1 MKKLCDFLA
10 MTDLFDGLNH
20 AVYKDYCEQTN
31 VHLFWKGEFIVR
43 EGDKSF
49 GVGIVL
55 EGQVAKQKY
64 SVDGDFS
71 TLDLLQAGDTFGEDL
86 IFARDNT
93 YKFSLEAVSSTKI
106 VYVKKED
113 IYEMI
118 NRSPHMLT
126 NLLGLLSNHVNN
138 QNKRI
143 YTLSQRT
150 LRQKISAYL
159 LDLLEQQ
166 LEAEHKT
173 LQDTSKIVST
183 QAVELPASKEVVSRL
198 LAMPRPS
205 FSRELI
211 AMEKDELIR
220 VSGRVIWLTDL
231 EALQSGVIGDF
242 APFNA

>member
-10 MTDLFDGLNH
+10 MTELFDGLNH
-20 AVYKDYCEQTN
+20 NVYSDYCEQTN
-31 VHLFWKGEFIVR
+31 VHLFWKGEFIAR
-43 EGDKSF
+43 EGEESS
-49 GVGIVL
+49 GVGIIL
-55 EGQVAKQKY
+55 EGQVSKQKY
-64 SVDGDFS
+64 SADGEAA

-86 IFARDNT
+86 IFAKDNR
-93 YKFSLEAVSSTKI
+93 YKFTLEAVSAVKV
-106 VYVKKED
+106 VYVKQAD
-113 IYEMI
+113 LYEMI

-126 NLLGLLSNHVNN
+126 NLLGLLSNHITN

-166 LEAEHKT
+166 LVEENMT
-173 LQDTSKIVST
+173 LEESLQIVST
-183 QAVELPASKEVVSRL
+183 QAVELPSSKEVVSRL

-211 AMEKDELIR
+211 SMEKDGLIK
-220 VSGRVIWLTDL
+220 VSGRVIWLSNL
-231 EALQSGVIGDF
+231 EGLESGVIGDF
-242 APFNA
+242 APFE

>member
-20 AVYKDYCEQTN
+20 SVYRDYCEQTN
-31 VHLFWKGEFIVR
+31 VNLYWKGEFVAR
-43 EGDKSF
+43 EGDVSL

-55 EGQVAKQKY
+55 EGQLAKQKY
-64 SVDGDFS
+64 SPDGDS
-71 TLDLLQAGDTFGEDL
+71 ATLDLLEAGDTFGEDL
-86 IFARDNT
+86 IFSQDNKYT
-93 YKFSLEAVSSTKI
+93 FSLEAVSHVKL
-106 VYVKKED
+106 VYVKRDD

-118 NRSPHMLT
+118 NRSPQMLS
-126 NLLGLLSNHVNN
+126 NLLSLLSNHIHT

-166 LEAEHKT
+166 LINDNTTLEEA
-173 LQDTSKIVST
+173 SRIVST
-183 QAVELPASKEVVSRL
+183 QAVELPASKEVISRL

-211 AMEKDELIR
+211 SMEKDNLLR
-220 VSGRVIWLTDL
+220 VSGRIIWLTDL
-231 EALQSGVIGDF
+231 EGLENGVTRDF
-242 APFNA
+242 AS

>member
-20 AVYKDYCEQTN
+20 TVYSDYCENTN

-43 EGDKSF
+43 EGDTPY

-64 SVDGDFS
+64 SPDGDSS

-86 IFARDNT
+86 VFAKDSS
-93 YKFSLEAVSSTKI
+93 YKFNLEAVSAVKV
-106 VYVKKED
+106 VYVKRDD

-126 NLLGLLSNHVNN
+126 NLLAILSKHISD

-159 LDLLEQQ
+159 LDLLEQE
-166 LEAEHKT
+166 LAAENRT
-173 LQDTSKIVST
+173 LQESLEIVST
-183 QAVELPASKEVVSRL
+183 QAVELPASKEVVSRF

-211 AMEKDELIR
+211 AMEKDGLIR

-231 EALQSGVIGDF
+231 HGLETGAVKAGDSQSD
-242 APFNA
+242 

>member
-20 AVYKDYCEQTN
+20 TVYSDYCEQTN
-31 VHLFWKGEFIVR
+31 VHLFWKGEFIAR
-43 EGDKSF
+43 EGDKSS

-64 SVDGDFS
+64 SSEGDS
-71 TLDLLQAGDTFGEDL
+71 ATLDLLEAGDTFGEDL
-86 IFARDNT
+86 IFAKDST
-93 YKFSLEAVSSTKI
+93 FKFSLEAVSATKI
-106 VYVKKED
+106 IYVKQED
-113 IYEMI
+113 LYEMI
-118 NRSPHMLT
+118 NRSPHMLS
-126 NLLGLLSNHVNN
+126 NLLGLLSNHINS

-143 YTLSQRT
+143 YILSQRT

-159 LDLLEQQ
+159 LDLLDQQFMEENTNLEQS
-166 LEAEHKT
+166 
-173 LQDTSKIVST
+173 SKIVST
-183 QAVELPASKEVVSRL
+183 QAVELPSSKEVVSRL

-211 AMEKDELIR
+211 AMEKDGLIR

-231 EALQSGVIGDF
+231 ESLESGIVGDF
-242 APFNA
+242 SPFE